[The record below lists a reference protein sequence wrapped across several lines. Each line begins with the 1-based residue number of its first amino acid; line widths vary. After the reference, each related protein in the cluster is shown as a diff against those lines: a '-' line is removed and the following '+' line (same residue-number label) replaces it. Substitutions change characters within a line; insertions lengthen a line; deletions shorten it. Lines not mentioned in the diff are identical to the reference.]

1 MRLTKTFTVIDAHT
15 EGNPERVV
23 VSGIPPIPGDSMLE
37 KGRYVRAHLDHLR
50 TFFTHEPRGHE
61 NMYAALVIP
70 PADPRAQFGIL
81 YLEPGGYATMCGHG
95 TIAICSV
102 LVEIGLV
109 DVVEP
114 QTTIVLDTPAGL
126 VEAVVQ
132 VEDGVARSVT
142 VKNVPSFLYKP
153 EVIVNVPGIGRISM
167 DIAYGGNFYA
177 IVPAKSVELQ
187 VNKKYFRALVDSGTR
202 IWQAVNEQV
211 EIRHPLLPEINC
223 VNYVEFSGPPV
234 DERASAKN
242 AVVVPP
248 AGMDRSPCGTG
259 TSAKMAAL
267 WARGELLLHQKFVHE
282 SIIGSLYTGELV
294 AETRVGNFPAVVP
307 LITGSAYIMGIHQL
321 VMDPCDPFP
330 YGYSLDK
337 QEKLYGFD
345 F

>member
-23 VSGIPPIPGDSMLE
+23 ISGIPPIPGDSMLE
-37 KGRYVRAHLDHLR
+37 KGRYVRTHLDHLR
-50 TFFTHEPRGHE
+50 EFFTHEPRGHE

-70 PADPRAQFGIL
+70 PADPRAQFGVL

-102 LVEIGLV
+102 LVEMGMV

-114 QTTIVLDTPAGL
+114 QTAIVLDTPAGL
-126 VEAVVQ
+126 VEAIVQ
-132 VEDGVARSVT
+132 VEDGVACSVT

-153 EVIVNVPGIGRISM
+153 DVIVDVPGLGRLNL

-177 IVPAKSVELQ
+177 IVPARSVGLE
-187 VNKKYFRALVDSGTR
+187 VDKKHFRALVDYGTR
-202 IWQAVNEQV
+202 IWQAVNEHV

-223 VNYVEFSGPPV
+223 VNYTEFFGPP
-234 DERASAKN
+234 DHPLASAKN

-259 TSAKMAAL
+259 TSAKMAL
-267 WARGELLLHQKFVHE
+267 LYARGELQLHQKFVHE
-282 SIIGSLYTGELV
+282 SIIGSLYTGELIE
-294 AETRVGNFPAVVP
+294 ETRVGNFPAVVP
-307 LITGSAYIMGIHQL
+307 LITGRAFIMGIHQL
-321 VMDPCDPFP
+321 VIDPRDPFP
-330 YGYSLDK
+330 RGYSLDR